1 MTTTRSVGSS
11 DVGETADGSPSVQS
25 AVHLSG
31 IPVRILNYLVKPRW
45 WFEIAVI
52 YGIYA
57 VYSLIRNGV
66 HDVEDKAFANG
77 ARILD
82 FEDSFGLAWERGLND
97 FLDSTPAVAA
107 VCAVVYASLHF
118 IVTPGTLVWLYVAHH
133 RHYRFTSTVIVLTT
147 CLALI
152 GFYAMPTAP
161 PRMFGGE
168 GFVDIMAKTGT
179 WGWWPESGTPASDNI
194 SNQFAAM
201 PSLHCAWATFCGL
214 SIVLFTKN
222 HVARVLGALYPLLT
236 YFVVMGTANH
246 YLLDVVG
253 GLVILAVA
261 FGLTWL
267 LRQTWRAYLARHLDP
282 QIVAQ
287 LEEKGAA

>member
-1 MTTTRSVGSS
+1 MTTMRSVGSS
-11 DVGETADGSPSVQS
+11 DVEETADGSPSVQS
-25 AVHLSG
+25 TVQLSG

-45 WFEIAVI
+45 WFEIAMI

-66 HDVEDKAFANG
+66 HNVEGTAFANG
-77 ARILD
+77 AHILRI
-82 FEDSFGLAWERGLND
+82 EDRFGLAWERGMNT
-97 FLDSTPAVAA
+97 FLDHTPSVAA

-118 IVTPGTLVWLYVAHH
+118 IVTPGTLVWLYVRHH
-133 RHYRFTSTVIVLTT
+133 RHYRFTSTVIVVTT

-152 GFYAMPTAP
+152 GFYTLPTAP
-161 PRMFGGE
+161 PRMFGAE
-168 GFVDIMAKTGT
+168 GFVDIMAKTGS

-201 PSLHCAWATFCGL
+201 PSLHCGWATFCGI

-222 HVARVLGALYPLLT
+222 SVARVLGALYPLLT

-253 GLVILAVA
+253 GVVTLAVG
-261 FGLTWL
+261 FLITWL
-267 LRQTWRAYLARHLDP
+267 LRRAWRAYLARHLDP
-282 QIVAQ
+282 RIVGQ